1 MRIRERD
8 ENGNL
13 NQRTIDS
20 EVRVYAEKILDGEI
34 TLENV
39 AIEYRDKVNKL
50 LQTYKE
56 VV

>member
-20 EVRVYAEKILDGEI
+20 EIRIYVEKINNGEI
-34 TLENV
+34 TINDV
-39 AIEYRDKVNKL
+39 APEYRDKVSKL
-50 LQTYKE
+50 L
-56 VV
+56 